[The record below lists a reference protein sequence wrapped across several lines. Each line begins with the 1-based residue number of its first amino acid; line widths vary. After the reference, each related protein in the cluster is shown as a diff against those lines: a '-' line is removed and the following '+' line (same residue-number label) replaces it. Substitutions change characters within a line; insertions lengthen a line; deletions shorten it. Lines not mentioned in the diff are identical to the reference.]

1 MAEPRPLQ
9 RILVAEDD
17 PDIRDVLWLA
27 LERLGG
33 FEVHMCGSGTEA
45 LEKLRMIAPDLVI
58 LDVMMPG
65 MDGPSV
71 AAAIRNLDSDRELP
85 VVFLTARALEEDV
98 QHLLTVGSIGVIR
111 KPFDP
116 LTLAERVRELWGA
129 SQSRRAAE

>member
-1 MAEPRPLQ
+1 
-9 RILVAEDD
+9 
-17 PDIRDVLWLA
+17 
-27 LERLGG
+27 
-33 FEVHMCGSGTEA
+33 
-45 LEKLRMIAPDLVI
+45 MIAPICDR

-116 LTLAERVRELWGA
+116 LTLAERVRELWG
-129 SQSRRAAE
+129 RLRAVERPNDPAATDSKPTMMILDRLNGGVPRP